1 MLERLLSP
9 DGAGLGPRRSG
20 EEVDG
25 LLLLLL
31 LLFLLPFPLPFPFK
45 YCGNEGVVGDLE
57 LCFGGAHDPMLGSDM
72 PIPELLGLRA
82 PPE

>member
-1 MLERLLSP
+1 MHERLLSP

-20 EEVDG
+20 EAVEG

-57 LCFGGAHDPMLGSDM
+57 VCFGGAQDPILGNDM
-72 PIPELLGLRA
+72 PIPGLLGLRA
-82 PPE
+82 PLE